1 MREEKG
7 NKITEQHQ
15 KKYERKQV
23 CKVGESGTHKT
34 QEEKG
39 AIVRKLSQFNERG
52 DKWVE
57 NRARKR
63 NYKREMCN

>member
-1 MREEKG
+1 M
-7 NKITEQHQ
+7 
-15 KKYERKQV
+15 
-23 CKVGESGTHKT
+23 GESGTHKT

-39 AIVRKLSQFNERG
+39 AIVRKLSQFTERG

-63 NYKREMCN
+63 NYKEKRDVQLALQ